1 MILSIII
8 TIKIQ
13 ICSDIEKILSQI
25 ISKREL
31 QMKTLIEYGELK
43 LVSILAKIQ
52 VLKLMGSQMTL
63 DLSEALLVVKT

>member
-63 DLSEALLVVKT
+63 ALSEALLVVKT

>member
-25 ISKREL
+25 ISTREL

-52 VLKLMGSQMTL
+52 VLKLKGSQMTL
-63 DLSEALLVVKT
+63 GLSEALLVVKT

>member
-25 ISKREL
+25 ISTREL

-63 DLSEALLVVKT
+63 GLSEALLVVKT